1 MRRGRAREVARA
13 AAAREAKI
21 RARAIGALAALFLA
35 AAGMP
40 ALAEN
45 APGVSASEIKIGQ
58 TMPYSGPVAAFGT
71 LGKGE
76 LAFFNMIND
85 EGGVNGRKI
94 RLISLDDGYAP
105 PKTVEQTRKL
115 VEQEGVAFLFSSIGT
130 AANTA
135 VQRYLNDRKIPQLFI
150 GSGASKWG
158 NYQQFPWTIG
168 GVQGTFRAEGR
179 IYARYI
185 LRQKPGARI
194 GVLYQNDDYGKDYF
208 LGLKDVLGDAFDKSV
223 VAESY
228 EFTDPTIDSQ
238 IVALQSA
245 GVDAIIVGATP
256 KFAAQSIRK
265 VYDIGWKP
273 MFFLS
278 NVAIWVNSVMQP
290 AGMEKGVG
298 IISSAYVKDPTD
310 PGWDNDPGMRQW
322 RAFMKKYM
330 PDADAS
336 DQNYVN
342 SFNSGMVLVQ
352 VLKQCGDD
360 LSRENILKQAT
371 NLHDLAL
378 PMLLPGITV
387 NTAPTD
393 YYPVK
398 QMQLMRWDGAHWVR
412 FGEVLSGT

>member
-1 MRRGRAREVARA
+1 MSRRRRPL
-13 AAAREAKI
+13 
-21 RARAIGALAALFLA
+21 ALAVAALFGA
-35 AAGMP
+35 AFSP

-45 APGVSASEIKIGQ
+45 APGVSATAIEIGQ
-58 TMPYSGPVAAFGT
+58 TMPYSGPVTAFGT

-76 LAFFNMIND
+76 LAFFHMIND
-85 EGGVNGRKI
+85 AGGVNGRKI
-94 RLISLDDGYAP
+94 KLLSLDDGYAP

-130 AANTA
+130 ATNSAI
-135 VQRYLNDRKIPQLFI
+135 QKYLNDRKIPQLFI

-158 NYQQFPWTIG
+158 NYAAFPWTIG
-168 GVQGTFRAEGR
+168 GVQATFRAEGR

-185 LRQKPGARI
+185 LAHKPDARI

-208 LGLKDVLGDAFDKSV
+208 LGLKDVLGDKFDKTV

-238 IVALQSA
+238 IVSLQGA

-256 KFAAQSIRK
+256 KFAAQAIRK

-278 NVAIWVNSVMQP
+278 NVAIWVNSVMKP
-290 AGMEKGVG
+290 AGPEKGVG

-310 PGWDNDPGMRQW
+310 SAWDNDPGMQQF

-342 SFNSGMVLVQ
+342 SFNEGMVLVQ

-360 LSRENILKQAT
+360 LSRENILRQAT
-371 NLHDLAL
+371 NLHHLAL

-387 NTAPTD
+387 DTGPTD

-398 QMQLMRWDGAHWVR
+398 QMQLMRWDGQHWVR
-412 FGEVLSGT
+412 FGELLNGT

>member
-1 MRRGRAREVARA
+1 MGRRPRLPALA
-13 AAAREAKI
+13 AAALVA
-21 RARAIGALAALFLA
+21 AALSPALAA
-35 AAGMP
+35 
-40 ALAEN
+40 N
-45 APGVSASEIKIGQ
+45 APGVSATAIEIGQ
-58 TMPYSGPVAAFGT
+58 TMPYSGPVTAFGT

-76 LAFFNMIND
+76 LAFFQMIND

-94 RLISLDDGYAP
+94 KLISLDDGYAP

-130 AANTA
+130 ATNSA
-135 VQRYLNDRKIPQLFI
+135 VQKYLNDRKIPQLFI

-158 NYQQFPWTIG
+158 NYAQFPWTIG
-168 GVQGTFRAEGR
+168 GVQATFRAEGR

-185 LRQKPGARI
+185 LAHKPDARI

-208 LGLKDVLGDAFDKSV
+208 LGLRDVLGDKFDKTV

-238 IVALQSA
+238 IVSLQAA

-256 KFAAQSIRK
+256 KFAAQAIRK

-278 NVAIWVNSVMQP
+278 NVAIWVNSVMKP
-290 AGMEKGVG
+290 AGPEKGVG

-310 PGWDNDPGMRQW
+310 SAWDNDPGMQQF

-330 PDADAS
+330 PNADAS

-342 SFNSGMVLVQ
+342 SFNSGMVIVQ
-352 VLKQCGDD
+352 VLKQCGAD
-360 LSRENILKQAT
+360 LSRANILRQAT
-371 NLHDLAL
+371 NLHHLAL

-387 NTAPTD
+387 DTSPTD

-398 QMQLMRWDGAHWVR
+398 QMQLMRWDGQHWVR
-412 FGEVLSGT
+412 FGELLNGT

>member
-1 MRRGRAREVARA
+1 MSRRRKLLALA
-13 AAAREAKI
+13 AAALFGA
-21 RARAIGALAALFLA
+21 ALSPALAA
-35 AAGMP
+35 
-40 ALAEN
+40 N
-45 APGVSASEIKIGQ
+45 APGVSPTAIEIGQ
-58 TMPYSGPVAAFGT
+58 TMPYSGPVTAFGT

-76 LAFFNMIND
+76 LAFFQMIND
-85 EGGVNGRKI
+85 AGGVNGRKI
-94 RLISLDDGYAP
+94 KLVSLDDGYAP

-130 AANTA
+130 ATNSA
-135 VQRYLNDRKIPQLFI
+135 VEKYLNDRKIPQLFI

-158 NYQQFPWTIG
+158 NHAQFPWTIG
-168 GVQGTFRAEGR
+168 GVQATFRAEGR

-185 LRQKPGARI
+185 LAHKPDARI

-208 LGLKDVLGDAFDKSV
+208 LGLKDVLGDKFDKTV

-238 IVALQSA
+238 IVSLQAA

-256 KFAAQSIRK
+256 KFAAQAIRK

-278 NVAIWVNSVMQP
+278 NVAIWVNSVMKP
-290 AGMEKGVG
+290 AGPEKGIG

-310 PGWDNDPGMRQW
+310 SAWDNDPGMQQF

-342 SFNSGMVLVQ
+342 SFNEGMVLVQ

-360 LSRENILKQAT
+360 LSRENILRQAT
-371 NLHDLAL
+371 NLHHLAL

-387 NTAPTD
+387 NTSPTD

-398 QMQLMRWDGAHWVR
+398 QMQLMRWDGQHWVR
-412 FGEVLSGT
+412 FGALLNGT

>member
-1 MRRGRAREVARA
+1 MRAT
-13 AAAREAKI
+13 
-21 RARAIGALAALFLA
+21 AIGAFAALVLA
-35 AAGMP
+35 AAGWP
-40 ALAEN
+40 AAAEN

-58 TMPYSGPVAAFGT
+58 TMPYSGPVTAFGT

-76 LAFFNMIND
+76 LAFFDMINAQ
-85 EGGVNGRKI
+85 GGVNGRKI

-115 VEQEGVAFLFSSIGT
+115 VEQDGVAFLFSSIGT
-130 AANTA
+130 ATNTA
-135 VQRYLNDRKIPQLFI
+135 VQKYLNDHKIPQLFI

-158 NYQQFPWTIG
+158 NYRQFPWTIG

-185 LRQKPGARI
+185 LQQKPAARI
-194 GVLYQNDDYGKDYF
+194 GVLYQNDDFGKDYF
-208 LGLKDVLGDAFDKSV
+208 LGLKDVLGDRFERSV
-223 VAESY
+223 VAQSY

-238 IVALQSA
+238 IVSLQA
-245 GVDAIIVGATP
+245 AAVDAIIVGATP
-256 KFAAQSIRK
+256 KFAAQAIRK

-278 NVAIWVNSVMQP
+278 NVAIWVNSVMKP

-298 IISSAYVKDPTD
+298 IVSSAYVKDPTD
-310 PGWDNDPGMRQW
+310 TGWNDDPGMRQW
-322 RAFMKKYM
+322 RAFMAKYM

-387 NTAPTD
+387 STSPTD

-398 QMQLMRWDGAHWVR
+398 RMQLMRWDGKQWVR

>member
-1 MRRGRAREVARA
+1 MRAT
-13 AAAREAKI
+13 
-21 RARAIGALAALFLA
+21 AIGAFAALVLA
-35 AAGMP
+35 AAGRP
-40 ALAEN
+40 AAAEN

-58 TMPYSGPVAAFGT
+58 TMPYSGPVTAFGT

-76 LAFFNMIND
+76 LAFFDMINAQ
-85 EGGVNGRKI
+85 GGVNGRKI

-115 VEQEGVAFLFSSIGT
+115 VEQDGVAFLFSSIGT
-130 AANTA
+130 ATNTA
-135 VQRYLNDRKIPQLFI
+135 VQKYLNDHKIPQLFI

-158 NYQQFPWTIG
+158 NYRQFPWTIG

-185 LRQKPGARI
+185 LQQKPAARI
-194 GVLYQNDDYGKDYF
+194 GVLYQNDDFGKDYF
-208 LGLKDVLGDAFDKSV
+208 LGLKDVLGDRFERSV
-223 VAESY
+223 VAQSY

-238 IVALQSA
+238 IVSLQA
-245 GVDAIIVGATP
+245 AAVDAIIVGATP
-256 KFAAQSIRK
+256 KFAAQAIRK

-278 NVAIWVNSVMQP
+278 NVAIWVNSVMKP

-298 IISSAYVKDPTD
+298 IVSSAYVKDPTD
-310 PGWDNDPGMRQW
+310 TGWNDDPGMRQW
-322 RAFMKKYM
+322 RAFMAKYM

-387 NTAPTD
+387 STSPTD

-398 QMQLMRWDGAHWVR
+398 RMQLMRWDGKQWVR

>member
-1 MRRGRAREVARA
+1 MSRRRRLPALAVAALFGA
-13 AAAREAKI
+13 AVSP
-21 RARAIGALAALFLA
+21 ALAA
-35 AAGMP
+35 
-40 ALAEN
+40 N
-45 APGVSASEIKIGQ
+45 APGVSATQIEIGQ
-58 TMPYSGPVAAFGT
+58 TMPYSGPVTAFGT

-76 LAFFNMIND
+76 LAFFHMIND

-94 RLISLDDGYAP
+94 KLISLDDGYAP

-130 AANTA
+130 ATNSA
-135 VQRYLNDRKIPQLFI
+135 VQKYLNDRKIPQLFI

-158 NYQQFPWTIG
+158 NYAQFPWTIG
-168 GVQGTFRAEGR
+168 GVQATFRAEGR

-185 LRQKPGARI
+185 LAHKPDARI

-208 LGLKDVLGDAFDKSV
+208 LGLKDVLGDKFDKTV

-238 IVALQSA
+238 IVSLQAA

-256 KFAAQSIRK
+256 KFAAQAIRK

-278 NVAIWVNSVMQP
+278 NVAIWVNSVMKP
-290 AGMEKGVG
+290 AGPEKGVG

-310 PGWDNDPGMRQW
+310 SAWDNDPGMQQF

-342 SFNSGMVLVQ
+342 SFNEGMVLVQ

-360 LSRENILKQAT
+360 LSRENILRQAT
-371 NLHDLAL
+371 NLHHLAL

-387 NTAPTD
+387 NTSPTD

-398 QMQLMRWDGAHWVR
+398 QMQLMRWDGQHWVR
-412 FGEVLSGT
+412 FGDLLNGT

>member
-1 MRRGRAREVARA
+1 MSRRLRLPALAVAALFGA
-13 AAAREAKI
+13 ALSP
-21 RARAIGALAALFLA
+21 ALAA
-35 AAGMP
+35 
-40 ALAEN
+40 N
-45 APGVSASEIKIGQ
+45 APGVSATTIEIGQ
-58 TMPYSGPVAAFGT
+58 TMPYSGPVTAFGT

-76 LAFFNMIND
+76 LAFFHMIND

-94 RLISLDDGYAP
+94 KLISLDDGYAP

-130 AANTA
+130 ATNSA
-135 VQRYLNDRKIPQLFI
+135 VQKYLNDRKIPQLFI

-158 NYQQFPWTIG
+158 NDAQFPWTIG
-168 GVQGTFRAEGR
+168 GVQATFRAEGR

-185 LRQKPGARI
+185 LAHKPDARI

-208 LGLKDVLGDAFDKSV
+208 LGLRDVLDDKFDKTV

-238 IVALQSA
+238 IVSLQAA

-256 KFAAQSIRK
+256 KFAAQAIRK

-278 NVAIWVNSVMQP
+278 NVAIWVNSVMKP
-290 AGMEKGVG
+290 AGPEKGVG

-310 PGWDNDPGMRQW
+310 SAWDNDPGMQQF

-342 SFNSGMVLVQ
+342 SFNEGMVLVQ
-352 VLKQCGDD
+352 VLKQSGDD
-360 LSRENILKQAT
+360 LSRENILRQAT
-371 NLHDLAL
+371 NLHHLAL

-387 NTAPTD
+387 DTGPTD

-398 QMQLMRWDGAHWVR
+398 QMQLMRWDGRHWVR
-412 FGEVLSGT
+412 FGELLNGT

>member
-1 MRRGRAREVARA
+1 MSRRLRLPALAGA
-13 AAAREAKI
+13 ALFGAALSP
-21 RARAIGALAALFLA
+21 ALAA
-35 AAGMP
+35 
-40 ALAEN
+40 N
-45 APGVSASEIKIGQ
+45 APGVSASTIEIGQ
-58 TMPYSGPVAAFGT
+58 TMPYSGPVTAFGT

-76 LAFFNMIND
+76 LAFFQMIND

-94 RLISLDDGYAP
+94 KLISLDDGYAP

-130 AANTA
+130 ATNSA
-135 VQRYLNDRKIPQLFI
+135 VQKYLNDRKIPQLFI

-158 NYQQFPWTIG
+158 NYAQFPWTIG
-168 GVQGTFRAEGR
+168 GVQATFRAEGR
-179 IYARYI
+179 IYARYV
-185 LRQKPGARI
+185 LAHKPDARI

-208 LGLKDVLGDAFDKSV
+208 LGLKDVLGDKFDKTV

-238 IVALQSA
+238 IVSLQAA

-256 KFAAQSIRK
+256 KFAAQAIRK

-278 NVAIWVNSVMQP
+278 NVAIWVNSVMKP
-290 AGMEKGVG
+290 AGPEKGVG

-310 PGWDNDPGMRQW
+310 SAWDNDPGMQQF

-342 SFNSGMVLVQ
+342 SFNEGMVLVQ

-360 LSRENILKQAT
+360 LSRENILRQAT
-371 NLHDLAL
+371 NLHHLAL

-387 NTAPTD
+387 NTSPTD

-398 QMQLMRWDGAHWVR
+398 QMQLMRWDGQHWVR
-412 FGEVLSGT
+412 FGELLNGT

>member
-1 MRRGRAREVARA
+1 M
-13 AAAREAKI
+13 AKLTLLL
-21 RARAIGALAALFLA
+21 ASAALLTLGATAGPA
-35 AAGMP
+35 A
-40 ALAEN
+40 AEN
-45 APGVSASEIKIGQ
+45 APGVTAIEIKIGQ
-58 TMPYSGPVAAFGT
+58 TMPYSGPVTAFGT

-85 EGGVNGRKI
+85 QGGVNGRRI
-94 RLISLDDGYAP
+94 TLVSLDDGYAP

-115 VEQEGVAFLFSSIGT
+115 VEQERVALLFSSIGT
-130 AANTA
+130 APNTA
-135 VQRYLNDRKIPQLFI
+135 VQKYLNDRKIPQIFI

-158 NYQQFPWTIG
+158 NYQEFPWTIG
-168 GVQGTFRAEGR
+168 GVQATFRAEGR

-185 LRQKPGARI
+185 LQHKADARI

-208 LGLKDVLGDAFDKSV
+208 LGLKDVLSDKFDKMV
-223 VAESY
+223 LTQSY
-228 EFTDPTIDSQ
+228 EPTDPTIDSQ
-238 IVALQSA
+238 IVSLQGA

-278 NVAIWVNSVMQP
+278 NVAIWVNSVMAP
-290 AGMEKGVG
+290 AGVEKGVG

-310 PGWDNDPGMRQW
+310 PGWDDDPGMKQW
-322 RAFMKKYM
+322 RDFMKKYM
-330 PDADAS
+330 RDADAS

-352 VLKQCGDD
+352 ALKQCGDD

-371 NLHDLAL
+371 NIRDLEL
-378 PMLLPGITV
+378 PMLLPGIKV
-387 NTAPTD
+387 NTGPTD
-393 YYPVK
+393 YFPIK
-398 QMQLMRWDGAHWVR
+398 QMQLMRWDGKRWVR
-412 FGEVLSGT
+412 FGEMLSGT

>member
-1 MRRGRAREVARA
+1 M
-13 AAAREAKI
+13 K
-21 RARAIGALAALFLA
+21 ARAIGALAVLIVA
-35 AAGMP
+35 ASGVP
-40 ALAEN
+40 AAAEN
-45 APGVSASEIKIGQ
+45 APGVSATEIKIGQ

-76 LAFFNMIND
+76 IAFFQMIND
-85 EGGVNGRKI
+85 QGGVNGRKI

-130 AANTA
+130 ATNTA
-135 VQRYLNDRKIPQLFI
+135 VQKYLNEHKIPQLFI

-158 NYQQFPWTIG
+158 NYRQFPWTIG

-185 LRQKPGARI
+185 LQQKPGARI

-208 LGLKDVLGDAFDKSV
+208 LGLKDVLGDRFDKTV
-223 VAESY
+223 VAQSY

-238 IVALQSA
+238 IVTLQAS

-256 KFAAQSIRK
+256 KFAAQAIRK

-278 NVAIWVNSVMQP
+278 NVAIWVNSVMKP
-290 AGMEKGVG
+290 AGVEKGIG

-310 PGWDNDPGMRQW
+310 PAWDADPGMRQW

-342 SFNSGMVLVQ
+342 SFNSGMVLAQ
-352 VLKQCGDD
+352 VLKQCGND

-371 NLHDLAL
+371 SLHDLAL

-387 NTAPTD
+387 STSPTD

-398 QMQLMRWDGAHWVR
+398 RMQLMRWDGKHWVR

>member
-1 MRRGRAREVARA
+1 M
-13 AAAREAKI
+13 AKLTLLL
-21 RARAIGALAALFLA
+21 ASAALLA
-35 AAGMP
+35 LGAMAGPAA
-40 ALAEN
+40 AEN
-45 APGVSASEIKIGQ
+45 APGVTAIEIKIGQ
-58 TMPYSGPVAAFGT
+58 TMPYSGPVTAFGT

-85 EGGVNGRKI
+85 QGGVNGRRI
-94 RLISLDDGYAP
+94 RLVSLDDGYAP

-115 VEQEGVAFLFSSIGT
+115 VEQERVALLFSSIGT
-130 AANTA
+130 APNTA
-135 VQRYLNDRKIPQLFI
+135 VQKYLNDRKIPQIFI

-158 NYQQFPWTIG
+158 NYQEFPWTVG
-168 GVQGTFRAEGR
+168 GVQATFRAEGR

-185 LRQKPGARI
+185 LQHKADARI

-208 LGLKDVLGDAFDKSV
+208 LGLKDVLSDKFDKMVSTQ
-223 VAESY
+223 SY
-228 EFTDPTIDSQ
+228 EPTDPTIDSQ
-238 IVALQSA
+238 IVSLQGA

-278 NVAIWVNSVMQP
+278 NVAIWVNSVMAP
-290 AGMEKGVG
+290 AGVEKGVG

-310 PGWDNDPGMRQW
+310 PGWDDDPGMKQW
-322 RAFMKKYM
+322 RDFMQKYM
-330 PDADAS
+330 RDADAS

-352 VLKQCGDD
+352 ALKQCGDD

-371 NLHDLAL
+371 NIRDLEL
-378 PMLLPGITV
+378 PMLLPGIKV
-387 NTAPTD
+387 NTGPTD
-393 YYPVK
+393 YFPIK
-398 QMQLMRWDGAHWVR
+398 QMQLMRWDGKRWVR
-412 FGEVLSGT
+412 FGEMLSGT

>member
-1 MRRGRAREVARA
+1 M
-13 AAAREAKI
+13 KI
-21 RARAIGALAALFLA
+21 LLRVAALLTL
-35 AAGMP
+35 GGLVGP

-45 APGVSASEIKIGQ
+45 APGVTATEIKIGQ
-58 TMPYSGPVAAFGT
+58 TMPYSGPVTAFGT

-85 EGGVNGRKI
+85 QGGVNGRRI

-115 VEQEGVAFLFSSIGT
+115 VEQEGVAFMFSSIGT
-130 AANTA
+130 APNTA
-135 VQRYLNDRKIPQLFI
+135 VQKYLNDRKIPQIFI

-158 NYQQFPWTIG
+158 NYQEFPWTIG
-168 GVQGTFRAEGR
+168 GVQATFRAEGR

-185 LRQKPGARI
+185 LQQKSTAKI

-208 LGLKDVLGDAFDKSV
+208 LGLKDVLGDKFEQV
-223 VAESY
+223 VSTQSY
-228 EFTDPTIDSQ
+228 EPTDPTIVS
-238 IVALQSA
+238 LQGA

-273 MFFLS
+273 MFFLT
-278 NVAIWVNSVMQP
+278 NVSIWVNSVMEP
-290 AGMEKGVG
+290 AGFEKGVG

-310 PGWDNDPGMRQW
+310 AGWDNDPGMKQW
-322 RAFMKKYM
+322 RDFMRRYM
-330 PDADAS
+330 TDADAN

-352 VLKQCGDD
+352 TIKQCGDD

-371 NLHDLAL
+371 NLRDLEL
-378 PMLLPGITV
+378 PMLLPGIKV
-387 NTAPTD
+387 NTSPTD
-393 YYPVK
+393 YYAVK
-398 QMQLMRWDGAHWVR
+398 QMQLMRWDGKHWVR
-412 FGEVLSGT
+412 FGEMLSGT

>member
-1 MRRGRAREVARA
+1 M
-13 AAAREAKI
+13 K
-21 RARAIGALAALFLA
+21 ARAIGALAVLIVA
-35 AAGMP
+35 ASGVP
-40 ALAEN
+40 AAAEN
-45 APGVSASEIKIGQ
+45 APGVSATEIKIGQ

-76 LAFFNMIND
+76 IAFFQMID
-85 EGGVNGRKI
+85 DQGGVNGRKI

-130 AANTA
+130 ATNTA
-135 VQRYLNDRKIPQLFI
+135 VQKYLNEHKIPQLFI

-158 NYQQFPWTIG
+158 NYRQFPWTIG

-185 LRQKPGARI
+185 LQQKPGARI

-208 LGLKDVLGDAFDKSV
+208 LGLKDVLGDRFDKTV
-223 VAESY
+223 VAQSY
-228 EFTDPTIDSQ
+228 EFTDPTIDGQ
-238 IVALQSA
+238 IVTLQAS

-256 KFAAQSIRK
+256 KFAAQAIRK

-278 NVAIWVNSVMQP
+278 NVAIWVNSVMKP
-290 AGMEKGVG
+290 AGVEKGIG

-310 PGWDNDPGMRQW
+310 PAWDADPGMRQW

-342 SFNSGMVLVQ
+342 SFNSGMVLAQ
-352 VLKQCGDD
+352 VLKQCGND

-371 NLHDLAL
+371 SLHDLAL

-387 NTAPTD
+387 STSPTD

-398 QMQLMRWDGAHWVR
+398 RMQLMRWDGKHWVR
-412 FGEVLSGT
+412 FGDVLSGT

>member
-1 MRRGRAREVARA
+1 M
-13 AAAREAKI
+13 KT
-21 RARAIGALAALFLA
+21 RAIGALAVLIVA
-35 AAGMP
+35 ASGVP
-40 ALAEN
+40 AAAEN
-45 APGVSASEIKIGQ
+45 APGVSATEIKIGQ

-76 LAFFNMIND
+76 IAFFQMIND
-85 EGGVNGRKI
+85 QGGVNGRKI

-130 AANTA
+130 ATNTA
-135 VQRYLNDRKIPQLFI
+135 VQKYLNEHKIPQLFI

-158 NYQQFPWTIG
+158 NYRQFPWTIG

-185 LRQKPGARI
+185 LQQKPGARI

-208 LGLKDVLGDAFDKSV
+208 LGLKDVLGDRFDKTV
-223 VAESY
+223 VAQSY

-238 IVALQSA
+238 IVTLQAS

-256 KFAAQSIRK
+256 KFAAQAIRK

-278 NVAIWVNSVMQP
+278 NVAIWVNSVMKP
-290 AGMEKGVG
+290 AGVEKGIG

-310 PGWDNDPGMRQW
+310 PAWDADPGMRQW

-342 SFNSGMVLVQ
+342 SFNSGMVLAQ
-352 VLKQCGDD
+352 VLKQCGND

-371 NLHDLAL
+371 SLHDLAL

-387 NTAPTD
+387 STSPTD

-398 QMQLMRWDGAHWVR
+398 RMQLMRWDGKHWVR

>member
-1 MRRGRAREVARA
+1 MKAT
-13 AAAREAKI
+13 
-21 RARAIGALAALFLA
+21 AIGAFAALVLAAVGRPA
-35 AAGMP
+35 A
-40 ALAEN
+40 AEN

-58 TMPYSGPVAAFGT
+58 TMPYSGPVTAFGT

-76 LAFFNMIND
+76 LAFFDMINAQ
-85 EGGVNGRKI
+85 GGVNGRKI

-115 VEQEGVAFLFSSIGT
+115 VEQDGVAFLFSSIGT
-130 AANTA
+130 ATNTA
-135 VQRYLNDRKIPQLFI
+135 VQKYLNDHKIPQLFI

-158 NYQQFPWTIG
+158 NYRQFPWTIG

-185 LRQKPGARI
+185 LQQKPAARI
-194 GVLYQNDDYGKDYF
+194 GVLYQNDDFGKDYF
-208 LGLKDVLGDAFDKSV
+208 LGLKDVLGDRFERSV
-223 VAESY
+223 VAQSY

-238 IVALQSA
+238 IVSLQA
-245 GVDAIIVGATP
+245 AAVDAIIVGATP
-256 KFAAQSIRK
+256 KFAAQAIRK

-278 NVAIWVNSVMQP
+278 NVAIWVNSVMKP

-298 IISSAYVKDPTD
+298 IVSSAYVKDPTD
-310 PGWDNDPGMRQW
+310 TGWNDDPGMRQW
-322 RAFMKKYM
+322 RAFMAKYM

-378 PMLLPGITV
+378 PMLLPGIAVSTS
-387 NTAPTD
+387 PTD

-398 QMQLMRWDGAHWVR
+398 RMQLMRWDGKQWVR

>member
-1 MRRGRAREVARA
+1 M
-13 AAAREAKI
+13 KI
-21 RARAIGALAALFLA
+21 LLRVAALLTL
-35 AAGMP
+35 GGLVGP

-45 APGVSASEIKIGQ
+45 APGVTATEIKIGQ
-58 TMPYSGPVAAFGT
+58 TMPYSGPVTAFGT

-85 EGGVNGRKI
+85 QGGVNGRRI

-115 VEQEGVAFLFSSIGT
+115 VEQEGVAFMFSSIGT
-130 AANTA
+130 APNTA
-135 VQRYLNDRKIPQLFI
+135 VQKYLNDRKIPQIFI

-158 NYQQFPWTIG
+158 NYQEFPWTIG
-168 GVQGTFRAEGR
+168 GVQATFRAEGR

-185 LRQKPGARI
+185 LQQKSTAKI

-208 LGLKDVLGDAFDKSV
+208 LGLKDVLGDKFEQV
-223 VAESY
+223 VSTQSY
-228 EFTDPTIDSQ
+228 EPTDPTIDSQ
-238 IVALQSA
+238 IVSLQGA

-273 MFFLS
+273 MFFLT
-278 NVAIWVNSVMQP
+278 NVSIWVNSVMEP
-290 AGMEKGVG
+290 AGFEKGVG

-310 PGWDNDPGMRQW
+310 AGWDNDPGMKQW
-322 RAFMKKYM
+322 RDFMRKYM
-330 PDADAS
+330 TDADAS

-352 VLKQCGDD
+352 TLKQCGDD

-371 NLHDLAL
+371 NLRDLEL
-378 PMLLPGITV
+378 PMLLPGIKI
-387 NTAPTD
+387 NTSPTD
-393 YYPVK
+393 YYAVK
-398 QMQLMRWDGAHWVR
+398 QMQLMRWDGKHWLR
-412 FGEVLSGT
+412 FGEMLSGT

>member
-1 MRRGRAREVARA
+1 MSRRLRLPALAVAALFGA
-13 AAAREAKI
+13 ALSP
-21 RARAIGALAALFLA
+21 ALAA
-35 AAGMP
+35 
-40 ALAEN
+40 N
-45 APGVSASEIKIGQ
+45 APGVSATTIEIGQ
-58 TMPYSGPVAAFGT
+58 TMPYSGPVTAFGT

-76 LAFFNMIND
+76 LAFFHMIND

-94 RLISLDDGYAP
+94 KLISLDDGYAP

-130 AANTA
+130 ATNSA
-135 VQRYLNDRKIPQLFI
+135 VQKYLNDRKIPQLFI

-158 NYQQFPWTIG
+158 NPQQWPWTIG
-168 GVQGTFRAEGR
+168 GVQATFRAEGR

-185 LRQKPGARI
+185 LAHKPDARI

-208 LGLKDVLGDAFDKSV
+208 LGLRDVLGDKFDKTV

-238 IVALQSA
+238 IVSLQAA

-256 KFAAQSIRK
+256 KFAAQAIRK

-278 NVAIWVNSVMQP
+278 NVAIWVNSVMKP
-290 AGMEKGVG
+290 AGPEKGVG

-310 PGWDNDPGMRQW
+310 SAWDNDPGMQQF

-342 SFNSGMVLVQ
+342 SFNEGMVLVQ

-360 LSRENILKQAT
+360 LSRENILRQAT
-371 NLHDLAL
+371 NLHHLAL

-387 NTAPTD
+387 DTGPTD

-398 QMQLMRWDGAHWVR
+398 QMQLMRWDGRHWVR
-412 FGEVLSGT
+412 FGELLNGT